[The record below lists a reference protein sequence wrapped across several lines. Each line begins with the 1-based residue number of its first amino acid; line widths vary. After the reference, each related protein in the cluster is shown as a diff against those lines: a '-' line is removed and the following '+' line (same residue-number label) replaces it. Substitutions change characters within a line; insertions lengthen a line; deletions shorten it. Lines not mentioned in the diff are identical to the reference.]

1 MWLREISIL
10 NFKNIEEARV
20 EFCPGLNCLVGDNG
34 QGKSNLLEAI
44 YYLSMTRSFLRLPD
58 AEVMRRGASSM
69 LVRGDYELGSGRSD
83 SVSIGFAPPRRKVLR
98 RGGKE
103 YRRMSVHIGTLP
115 VVLVSPRDHFL
126 VTGGPEER
134 RRLMDTVISQGD
146 PLYLE
151 ALISYEKAVASRN
164 SLLRAECS
172 DSLVLEAVEARME
185 QAASVIETARV
196 DWTHTI
202 AGPFRR
208 YYSAIASVPEVPAL
222 DYAPA
227 RGDIPL
233 RDALSRE
240 LRRDLALGYT
250 TVGPHRD
257 DLHMTLDGADLRR
270 SGSQGQIKTFTVS
283 LRLAIYEYL
292 RSCRNVRPLLL
303 LDDIFDKLDASRV
316 GSIMTLVSES
326 DRFGQIFITDTGRRR
341 TDAILER
348 ISAPSRLFETR
359 HGAYSL
365 LKNARP

>member
-1 MWLREISIL
+1 
-10 NFKNIEEARV
+10 
-20 EFCPGLNCLVGDNG
+20 
-34 QGKSNLLEAI
+34 
-44 YYLSMTRSFLRLPD
+44 
-58 AEVMRRGASSM
+58 
-69 LVRGDYELGSGRSD
+69 
-83 SVSIGFAPPRRKVLR
+83 
-98 RGGKE
+98 
-103 YRRMSVHIGTLP
+103 
-115 VVLVSPRDHFL
+115 
-126 VTGGPEER
+126 
-134 RRLMDTVISQGD
+134 MDTVISQGD

-172 DSLVLEAVEARME
+172 DPLVLEAVEARME

-233 RDALSRE
+233 RDALARE